1 MDKLLQDW
9 VKALEE
15 ELGNNLVS
23 IILYGSAVRGDHVPA
38 RSDVNLMLVFKKL
51 DLKQITKVGEL
62 MGRKV
67 KRQLPQLVF
76 WTEEELKHAWDV
88 FPLEFE
94 DIKENHQCL
103 FGQDP
108 FGKQKVDKK
117 RIRYQIEFELRSK
130 LLTVR
135 DTWLRSNRDKYALE
149 MFLVKA
155 GSSFDY
161 LIRKAAMVLGKKMAL
176 PQDIV
181 EKIKKVKKKEIR
193 LKRSELQALFHQLHE
208 TVEAAIKKIDAA

>member
-9 VKALEE
+9 VKVLKQEM
-15 ELGNNLVS
+15 GNNLVS
-23 IILYGSAVRGDHVPA
+23 VILYGSAVRGDHVPA

-51 DLKQITKVGEL
+51 DLKQIAKVRKL
-62 MGRKV
+62 MRRKV

-103 FGQDP
+103 VGKDP
-108 FGKQKVDKK
+108 FGKRKVDKK
-117 RIRYQIEFELRSK
+117 HIRYQIEFELRSK
-130 LLTVR
+130 LLNLR
-135 DTWLRSNRDKYALE
+135 DTWLRSNRDRYALE

-155 GSSFDY
+155 GNSFDY
-161 LIRKAAMVLGKKMAL
+161 LIRQATKVLGKKLAI
-176 PQDIV
+176 PRDIF
-181 EKIKKVKKKEIR
+181 ERIKKLKKKEIR
-193 LKRSELQALFHQLHE
+193 LKRGELQALFHQLHE
-208 TVEAAIKKIDAA
+208 TVESVIRKIDAA

>member
-9 VKALEE
+9 VKALKQ

-23 IILYGSAVRGDHVPA
+23 VILYGSAVRGDHVAA

-94 DIKENHQCL
+94 DIRENHQCL
-103 FGQDP
+103 VGKDP
-108 FGKQKVDKK
+108 FDKRKVDKK
-117 RIRYQIEFELRSK
+117 RTRYQIEFELRSK
-130 LLTVR
+130 LLNMR

-149 MFLVKA
+149 IFIVKA
-155 GSSFDY
+155 GNSFDY
-161 LIRKAAMVLGKKMAL
+161 LIREAARVLGKKLAM
-176 PQDIV
+176 PRDIF

-193 LKRSELQALFHQLHE
+193 LKRDELQALFHQLHE
-208 TVEAAIKKIDAA
+208 TVESVIKKIDAA